1 MNPWL
6 ICLITVFIIALIKG
20 ILLCTYYYR
29 CPKCLHLFKPKFYQ
43 IMFEAH
49 FGDDFIL
56 KCPHCK
62 TRGRKRVIVKD
73 KKIIHQMNL
82 HDTPF
87 QLVENQQKTIEMR
100 LNDEKRQLIQV
111 GDQILFTNTKTNKQL
126 ICLVEEVF
134 HYDNFED
141 LYQNHDK
148 KELGYLEDE
157 ISDPSDMLEYYS
169 KEQIEKYH
177 VVGIKIRKLL

>member
-1 MNPWL
+1 MNPW
-6 ICLITVFIIALIKG
+6 IVSIITILVIVIIKG
-20 ILLCTYYYR
+20 IMLCVYYFR
-29 CPKCLHLFKPKFYQ
+29 CPHCQHLFKPKFYQ
-43 IMFEAH
+43 VMLEAH
-49 FGDDFIL
+49 FNEDFFI

-62 TRGRKRVIVKD
+62 KRGRKRIIVKD

-82 HDTPF
+82 HDNPF
-87 QLVENQQKTIEMR
+87 QLDENQQKTIEMR

>member
-1 MNPWL
+1 
-6 ICLITVFIIALIKG
+6 
-20 ILLCTYYYR
+20 
-29 CPKCLHLFKPKFYQ
+29 
-43 IMFEAH
+43 
-49 FGDDFIL
+49 
-56 KCPHCK
+56 
-62 TRGRKRVIVKD
+62 
-73 KKIIHQMNL
+73 MNL
-82 HDTPF
+82 NDTPF
-87 QLVENQQKTIEMR
+87 QLVENKQKTIEMR

-148 KELGYLEDE
+148 IELGYLEDE
-157 ISDPSDMLEYYS
+157 VSDPSDMLEYYS

-177 VVGIKIRKLL
+177 VVGIKIRKLM

>member
-1 MNPWL
+1 
-6 ICLITVFIIALIKG
+6 
-20 ILLCTYYYR
+20 
-29 CPKCLHLFKPKFYQ
+29 
-43 IMFEAH
+43 
-49 FGDDFIL
+49 
-56 KCPHCK
+56 
-62 TRGRKRVIVKD
+62 
-73 KKIIHQMNL
+73 MNL

-111 GDQILFTNTKTNKQL
+111 GDQILFTNIKTNKQL

-134 HYDNFED
+134 HYENFED

-177 VVGIKIRKLL
+177 VVGIKIRKLM

>member
-1 MNPWL
+1 
-6 ICLITVFIIALIKG
+6 
-20 ILLCTYYYR
+20 
-29 CPKCLHLFKPKFYQ
+29 
-43 IMFEAH
+43 
-49 FGDDFIL
+49 
-56 KCPHCK
+56 
-62 TRGRKRVIVKD
+62 
-73 KKIIHQMNL
+73 MNL
-82 HDTPF
+82 NDTPF
-87 QLVENQQKTIEMR
+87 QLVENKQKTIEMR

-177 VVGIKIRKLL
+177 VVGIKIRKLM